1 MASLDKCESWRGEI
15 LRGVSSVPT
24 IGVPGHLVCLEDCAE
39 PILLDDSGQP
49 AMAAARIG
57 KGAIIAFSHDG
68 YMGEFK
74 QNNQNFCQ
82 LFNNCLSWLKVER
95 ETVVYDEDIS
105 EASQLPKLGA
115 LVVVGGG
122 NSLEKLVPDIVTFL
136 TNGGRLIGGICPWG
150 WLQLNP
156 TKCLDDMP
164 LQNIIMEAGLSFT
177 DDYCITRDRVF
188 SVAASAEKARSAHF
202 GHLLK
207 TVSHKSFEEFAATTQ
222 NCLASLPE
230 KCIEKYLSK
239 DLAQFLPGYL
249 PHVGEAIK
257 NKTLQKCPRGTIAL
271 ASMYLER
278 SNCKAPGIEDFPG
291 DFESEP
297 QVQCA
302 TVTIT
307 SEKHERHTTGYYLPA
322 GTCLLVKSCKIHS
335 GTLSGWK
342 IRVGAHTDKLSD
354 HHKLNRWPNIS
365 VVKKLDQEM
374 QLFSPYGGNIYLE
387 SPEYPSELTIMI
399 ENVVEAPCFDLTKP
413 ETVDNWQVGCQ
424 LPGLWAELAGR
435 HVIFTLPSTCLRD
448 GFNPTEMLLFWDKVV
463 QAHHD
468 LRGTDLS
475 DYRRERVVADRQPCA
490 GYMHAGYPIVTHMDT
505 ADKDSSSG
513 ASVLN
518 MSLLKTKGNWGLF
531 HELGHNMQRDAWTFE
546 GTTEVTC
553 NIFTLHA
560 MHTIVGIDPWHHP
573 WLRGQWKNIRQYL
586 KKPSYSA
593 WKENPGVGLGVYA
606 QLVHHF
612 GWEPY
617 KKVFR
622 EYERDENPPSDNQDK
637 IDRWVV
643 RLSKMVQQNLVPL
656 FEFWSLPV
664 TDSAKNEVSE
674 LPWFLPED
682 DITTMRL
689 FGFYKDAKGCT
700 V

>member
-1 MASLDKCESWRGEI
+1 MCRYSDLVRVKADETRWVLLRESSRNSGPPLHTTNCQLLREARERLSLVDLKSSH
-15 LRGVSSVPT
+15 LRCAVIGVSSEPT

-49 AMAAARIG
+49 VMAAARIG
-57 KGAIIAFSHDG
+57 KGAIIVFSHDG
-68 YMGEFK
+68 YMREFK

-95 ETVVYDEDIS
+95 EMVVYDEDIS
-105 EASQLPKLGA
+105 EASQLPKSGA

-122 NSLEKLVPDIVTFL
+122 N
-136 TNGGRLIGGICPWG
+136 
-150 WLQLNP
+150 
-156 TKCLDDMP
+156 
-164 LQNIIMEAGLSFT
+164 
-177 DDYCITRDRVF
+177 
-188 SVAASAEKARSAHF
+188 
-202 GHLLK
+202 
-207 TVSHKSFEEFAATTQ
+207 
-222 NCLASLPE
+222 E

-249 PHVGEAIK
+249 PHIGEAIK

-278 SNCKAPGIEDFPG
+278 SNGKAPGIEDFPG

-307 SEKHERHTTGYYLPA
+307 SEKHERHTTIYYLPA
-322 GTCLLVKSCKIHS
+322 GTCLQVKSCKIHS

-354 HHKLNRWPNIS
+354 HHKLHRWPNIS

-413 ETVDNWQVGCQ
+413 ETVDNWQVSCQ
-424 LPGLWAELAGR
+424 SPGLWAELAGR

-468 LRGTDLS
+468 LRGTEPS

-490 GYMHAGYPIVTHMDT
+490 GYMHAGYPIVTHMDI

-573 WLRGQWKNIRQYL
+573 WLRVQGKNICQYL
-586 KKPSYSA
+586 K
-593 WKENPGVGLGVYA
+593 
-606 QLVHHF
+606 
-612 GWEPY
+612 
-617 KKVFR
+617 VFR
-622 EYERDENPPSDNQDK
+622 QYERDENPPSDNQDK

-643 RLSKMVQQNLVPL
+643 RFSKTVQQNLVPL

-664 TDSAKNEVSE
+664 TDSAKKEVSE

-682 DITTMRL
+682 DITTMHQD
-689 FGFYKDAKGCT
+689 GKGCT